1 MTATS
6 ATERAPE
13 VERTPA
19 VDGTTDDAPGGL
31 TRDVRILLHA
41 SAAAVWLGLLLM
53 YERVWLRP
61 RDVSGDLETWAQA
74 VVDGTSAAPY
84 QFRLLVP
91 HLVVGLHDAL
101 GWSVGQA
108 TIAVDVVAMAVAV
121 AATAVLL
128 RRLALEAWVLPIA
141 LYGATLG
148 IGLLW
153 WGKFETV
160 TAFAGV
166 AIALV
171 GIVSDEAR
179 TRWACLLPA
188 AVILTGTRT
197 DLLIAVGV
205 ALLARWRWAGRRPA
219 DLAAGLLLGA
229 AGAVATLALKAAYP
243 DAAYP
248 DGVSLVQVA
257 HNLQPLVLLTLVA
270 FLLPALGPWLL
281 ADRQPALR
289 AALDA
294 DREALVP
301 LLALVLAEVAATLV
315 VGRVEEVRLLFP
327 LATALGLLGVVG
339 WRALLQPRA
348 A

>member
-13 VERTPA
+13 VEQPPA
-19 VDGTTDDAPGGL
+19 VDAPDGANGTGL
-31 TRDVRILLHA
+31 ARDVRILLHA
-41 SAAAVWLGLLLM
+41 SAVAAWLGLLLM

-61 RDVSGDLETWAQA
+61 RDVSGDLEVWARA

-91 HLVVGLHDAL
+91 HLVVWLHDTL

-108 TIAVDVVAMAVAV
+108 AITVDAVAMAAAI

-128 RRLALEAWVLPIA
+128 RRLRLEVWVLPVA
-141 LYGATLG
+141 LYGAALG
-148 IGLLW
+148 IGLVW
-153 WGKFETV
+153 WGKFETI

-166 AIALV
+166 TIALV
-171 GIVSDEAR
+171 GIVTDDAR

-219 DLAAGLLLGA
+219 DLAAGLVLGA
-229 AGAVATLALKAAYP
+229 AGAVATLGLKAAFP

-248 DGVSLVQVA
+248 DGVALVQVT

-281 ADRQPALR
+281 AERQPALR
-289 AALDA
+289 GALDA
-294 DREALVP
+294 DRGAIVP

-327 LATALGLLGVVG
+327 LATALGILGVVG
-339 WRALLQPRA
+339 WRALLRPTGA
-348 A
+348 